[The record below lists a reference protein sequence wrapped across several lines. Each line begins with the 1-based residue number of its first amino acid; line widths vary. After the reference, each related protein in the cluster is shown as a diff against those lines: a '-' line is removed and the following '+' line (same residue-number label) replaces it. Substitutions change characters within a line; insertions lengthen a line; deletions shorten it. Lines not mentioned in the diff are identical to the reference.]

1 MNIEVRGK
9 SKHISK
15 AEVKF
20 ATAFF
25 AQYLMGPKLAKNI
38 DRDVT
43 FFNPT
48 GVSEGFCSPVDAER
62 RPRHFEILVKADM
75 ARHKTLK
82 IMAHEMVHAKQYARN
97 ELSNELITA
106 KWKGKTYHISGN
118 IEDYLNYPWEIEAFG
133 REHGM
138 YLLYALMIAQEKI
151 TFKHGHVYMRGKRL
165 SKKTLT
171 SSK

>member
-1 MNIEVRGK
+1 
-9 SKHISK
+9 
-15 AEVKF
+15 
-20 ATAFF
+20 
-25 AQYLMGPKLAKNI
+25 
-38 DRDVT
+38 
-43 FFNPT
+43 
-48 GVSEGFCSPVDAER
+48 
-62 RPRHFEILVKADM
+62 
-75 ARHKTLK
+75 
-82 IMAHEMVHAKQYARN
+82 MAHEMVHAKQYARN

-106 KWKGKTYHISGN
+106 KWKGKTYHISGK